1 MRSAWKK
8 HVELT
13 MLEAPPVTTALL
25 LCAIPHFEQT
35 LYKGPQE
42 YPSTCWAN
50 NYSTPILK
58 AVNLFQTQLNK
69 TTASM
74 HSLMPPIPRTQIE
87 FATQHLSLLAIA
99 LRSPSVTRIH
109 AVSLGCHAAPMPPS
123 GLYLEPTT
131 SLEEDLFD
139 LREQKHLEQPV
150 SPQQK

>member
-1 MRSAWKK
+1 
-8 HVELT
+8 
-13 MLEAPPVTTALL
+13 
-25 LCAIPHFEQT
+25 
-35 LYKGPQE
+35 
-42 YPSTCWAN
+42 
-50 NYSTPILK
+50 
-58 AVNLFQTQLNK
+58 
-69 TTASM
+69 M